1 MLTRLFRRAH
11 QDLGPA
17 QGGLADGRQRARALA
32 DELERGHSVDIQHVQ
47 GVVYDWPAGLRR
59 WRRYDEA
66 LRAPACSATGGGG
79 LDFSP
84 GKARWASFR
93 VLEPHVT
100 ATKIHRATRVVAR
113 VWHLLGRSFVRL

>member
-1 MLTRLFRRAH
+1 MRLCEH
-11 QDLGPA
+11 L
-17 QGGLADGRQRARALA
+17 
-32 DELERGHSVDIQHVQ
+32 HVQ
-47 GVVYDWPAGLRR
+47 RQ
-59 WRRYDEA
+59 
-66 LRAPACSATGGGG
+66 GGGG

-113 VWHLLGRSFVRL
+113 VWHLLGRSFVRLYKKRAYAGATARAACLQTSWLISYLYLDNTMASHVD